1 MQNETMHVCDIGSMR
16 GLPGERTVR
25 YGDAVTVT
33 PVAARRDSRILKQ
46 SSSLARAGFRSIVFE
61 GQKSVPPIAVP
72 HVKIVALSAAGTSE
86 GGARQTSSWEG
97 LVARFRKRVTGADAS
112 WLEAWIGFAAYLVF
126 FIIHFVIGGIRHLP
140 PASLYYLSEFS
151 LFPAVWIK
159 SKWHGAAI
167 AYDARD
173 FYVGIESDSSKTR
186 FQKLAAG
193 FGRLIEKKC
202 ISRARVFTTVGEGIA
217 SLFEKEY
224 GRRPEV
230 IYNAH
235 DERIDQRGQEA
246 LRTRLGLTADAPLAV
261 IVGHAKPGQ
270 EISGTLGALER
281 LPTLHVALIGS
292 GYRDMLA
299 SHRVPAHVAARL
311 HYVEDA
317 AATEIVPLIR
327 DADVALLIYYP
338 RSENYKNALP
348 NGFFQ
353 GVAAALPLLHG
364 GLPEISR
371 VCREFNFGETVKPD
385 DVGGLTKLL
394 ARVVCKSDWYEEQ
407 RRRSAQAARCL
418 NWQRS
423 EEKLQQLLIDCC
435 HRK

>member
-1 MQNETMHVCDIGSMR
+1 MTV
-16 GLPGERTVR
+16 RTGR
-25 YGDAVTVT
+25 YGDAVSVT

-46 SSSLARAGFRSIVFE
+46 SSSLARAGFRSILFE
-61 GQKSVPPIAVP
+61 GQKSVPPIALPDVE
-72 HVKIVALSAAGTSE
+72 IVALSAASASE
-86 GGARQTSSWEG
+86 GAVRQSGGREG
-97 LVARFRKRVTGADAS
+97 LLTRFRKRVTGADAS
-112 WLEAWIGFAAYLVF
+112 WPEAWIGFAAYLVF
-126 FIIHFVIGGIRHLP
+126 FILHFVIGGLRRLP

-159 SKWHGAAI
+159 SRWYGAAI

-173 FYVGIESDSSKTR
+173 FYVGIEPESSKTR
-186 FQKLAAG
+186 FQKLAVG

-202 ISRARVFTTVGEGIA
+202 ISRAHVFTTVGEGIA
-217 SLFEKEY
+217 SLFEQEY

-235 DERIDQRGQEA
+235 DERIDQRGREA
-246 LRTRLGLTADAPLAV
+246 LRTRLGLTADVPLAV

-270 EISGTLGALER
+270 DISGTLGALER
-281 LPTLHVALIGS
+281 LPTLHVALIGG
-292 GYRDMLA
+292 GYRAMLD
-299 SHRVPAHVAARL
+299 SQRVSANVTARL

-338 RSENYKNALP
+338 RSENYRNALP

-371 VCREFNFGETVKPD
+371 ICREFNFGDTVQPD
-385 DVGGLTKLL
+385 DVDGLTELL
-394 ARVVCKSDWYEEQ
+394 ARVVCKSDWYAEQ
-407 RRRSAQAARCL
+407 KRRSAQAARSL
-418 NWQRS
+418 NWQRY
-423 EEKLQQLLIDCC
+423 EERLQQLLTDCC
-435 HRK
+435 RRE